1 MIDHTHLRLFQ
12 FCDSQ
17 FPTGA
22 FSHSFGLE
30 TYIQRNI
37 IHDDH
42 TFIAW
47 LKMFLQEQ
55 LTYSDGLA
63 MRLVYDALE
72 NDDTQ
77 KVLHID
83 KLIFVQNLPKETRVG
98 AKQMGTRMVKLAL
111 ELYNSP
117 WIAWYHQQMQ
127 DKKAKLNPAICFTML
142 GHYLGVDI
150 ETIIDYYLY
159 QNVSSLTQNAVRAIP
174 LGQTAG
180 QKIVTHMIP
189 YIEETRKQISELKE
203 ADFGMT
209 APGLELNQ
217 MAHENVNVR
226 IFIS

>member
-83 KLIFVQNLPKETRVG
+83 KLMFVQNLPKETRVG

-142 GHYLGVDI
+142 GHHLGVDI
-150 ETIIDYYLY
+150 ETIIDYYL
-159 QNVSSLTQNAVRAIP
+159 
-174 LGQTAG
+174 
-180 QKIVTHMIP
+180 
-189 YIEETRKQISELKE
+189 
-203 ADFGMT
+203 
-209 APGLELNQ
+209 
-217 MAHENVNVR
+217 
-226 IFIS
+226 